1 VVPLHGPDGSPKL
14 PEELIPLCHLRY
26 SEQVRPE
33 AIETIHSF
41 SETGVNIKIFSSSSP
56 DQTATLLRQA
66 GLGTDEDPLGILSGI
81 DLADMDSAQLA
92 EAVQA
97 NMIFGHVAPE
107 QTALVV
113 QTLRKQG
120 QTVAVVGDAVSD
132 VPAMRQANLAIAGHT
147 SSQAALSV
155 ADIVLLQDSPK
166 VLLDILDKG
175 QRIVNGLMDV
185 LKLYLTQ
192 MIYLALLIAATA
204 LIARGFPYSSKQGS
218 IIAIVTLSLPAIAL
232 SLWAASGQLPTKNL
246 NRLLAHFVIP
256 AALTIAAAGLV
267 VYELSMARTGDRA
280 YTQLVLTHALVAMGL
295 FLVLFLRPPTRLLEG
310 GSAKPGGRRF
320 AIVFVVLLLAFLLV
334 SMIPLAYELFALK
347 PLQGPLDY
355 ATVGIAVL
363 GWALTLR
370 FIWWAIPV
378 ASRVERATRNMA
390 ESSRFLNSS

>member
-1 VVPLHGPDGSPKL
+1 
-14 PEELIPLCHLRY
+14 
-26 SEQVRPE
+26 
-33 AIETIHSF
+33 
-41 SETGVNIKIFSSSSP
+41 
-56 DQTATLLRQA
+56 
-66 GLGTDEDPLGILSGI
+66 
-81 DLADMDSAQLA
+81 
-92 EAVQA
+92 
-97 NMIFGHVAPE
+97 
-107 QTALVV
+107 
-113 QTLRKQG
+113 
-120 QTVAVVGDAVSD
+120 
-132 VPAMRQANLAIAGHT
+132 MRQANLAIAGHT

-232 SLWAASGQLPTKNL
+232 SLWAAAGQLPTKNL

-267 VYELSMARTGDRA
+267 VYELFVVGTGDRA
-280 YTQLVLTHALVAMGL
+280 YAQLVLTHALVAMGL
-295 FLVLFLRPPTRLLEG
+295 FLVLFLRPPMHLWDS

-320 AIVFVVLLLAFLLV
+320 VVIVLILLPAFLLV

-347 PLQGPLDY
+347 PLRQPLDY
-355 ATVGIAVL
+355 AVVAIIVL
-363 GWALTLR
+363 GWAVLLR
-370 FIWWAIPV
+370 IIWWAIPV
-378 ASRVERATRNMA
+378 ASRVERAARNMA
-390 ESSRFLNSS
+390 EGPRLIKRS